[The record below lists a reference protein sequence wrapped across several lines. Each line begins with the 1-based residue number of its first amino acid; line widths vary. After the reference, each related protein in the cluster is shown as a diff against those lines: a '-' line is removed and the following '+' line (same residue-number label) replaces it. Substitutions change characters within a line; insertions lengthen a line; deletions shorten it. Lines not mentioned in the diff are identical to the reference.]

1 MIRHRRKAIREP
13 AAIGPAP
20 VGTAEA
26 IKTPPITVVFPRAGQ
41 VVDISP
47 ANLTTTASRV
57 MEKGDG
63 RKVVEFF
70 NDGPGVVYLGG
81 QGVTTANGRPLYAN
95 QGFVETNAPEAEWW
109 AVSNGTALLRR
120 LVMQ

>member
-1 MIRHRRKAIREP
+1 MEHRRRRALREP
-13 AAIGPAP
+13 AEIGPAAQ
-20 VGTAEA
+20 GTAA
-26 IKTPPITVVFPRAGQ
+26 AQQTAPVTVVMPRAGN

-47 ANLTTTASRV
+47 ANLTGTASRV

-63 RKVVEFF
+63 RKVVEWY

-81 QGVTTANGRPLYAN
+81 QGVTKANGRPIFPN

-109 AVSNGTALLRR
+109 AVSGSTATLRR
-120 LVMQ
+120 MVMM